1 MERDL
6 NLHLEHKQHK
16 AEHIITI
23 YTYCN

>member
-6 NLHLEHKQHK
+6 NLHLEHKKHK

-23 YTYCN
+23 YT